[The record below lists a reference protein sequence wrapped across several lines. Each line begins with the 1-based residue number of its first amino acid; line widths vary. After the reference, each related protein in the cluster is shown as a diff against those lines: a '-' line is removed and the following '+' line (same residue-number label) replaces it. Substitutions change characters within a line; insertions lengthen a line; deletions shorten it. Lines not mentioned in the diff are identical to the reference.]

1 MMTTE
6 TQTHDSAAGATAAAA
21 KPGKYMPTC
30 PMGIQEI
37 QRCIPHRYP
46 FLLIDRVLEA
56 IPHEKIVSVRN
67 VSFSDPILQGHFPG
81 MPVYPGVMIVEAIAQ
96 AAAVLG
102 HLSFEAGLSQCLLT
116 EVQSARFRRQ
126 VVPGDVLTFD
136 VRVAKRRTPFFWFDT
151 TAAVGSEIVAE
162 VKLSAFIK

>member
-1 MMTTE
+1 M
-6 TQTHDSAAGATAAAA
+6 ATDTPPHNPN
-21 KPGKYMPTC
+21 KIVPKC

-37 QRCIPHRYP
+37 QQCIPHRYP

-56 IPHEKIVSVRN
+56 VAHERIVAIKN
-67 VSFSDPILQGHFPG
+67 VSFSDPVLQGHFPG
-81 MPVYPGVMIVEAIAQ
+81 NPVFPGVMIVEAIAQ

-102 HLSFEAGLSQCLLT
+102 HLSYEAGLTACLLT
-116 EVQSARFRRQ
+116 EVSSARFRRQ

-136 VRVAKRRTPFFWFDT
+136 VRVARRRAPFFWFDT
-151 TAAVGSEIVAE
+151 TASVAGELAAE